1 MEEME
6 QTIENLTRQVEEDS
20 QRCQC
25 GRGRKD
31 NPIDLRSSDEAMGSS
46 DERMEVSD
54 GGTRS
59 SDDEGDVE
67 SLGEG
72 TAVAIVSNDQPNVV
86 QGGSQGA
93 TRGRGVGRG

>member
-20 QRCQC
+20 ECCQC
-25 GRGRKD
+25 GRGCKD
-31 NPIDLRSSDEAMGSS
+31 NPINLRSSDEAMGSS
-46 DERMEVSD
+46 DERMEMSD

-59 SDDEGDVE
+59 SDDKGDVE

-72 TAVAIVSNDQPNVV
+72 TAMVIVGNDQPNVV
-86 QGGSQGA
+86 QGGSKGA